1 MASQPDTSPAH
12 EKLGLCLYCKERERF
27 QDDGNLFGPFMD
39 EAAAILSD
47 NARLFSAAHC
57 LLRTVGSAVAT
68 YRDRLALLDE
78 EREWRPDD
86 EYEDMKGHYTA
97 LLNEA
102 TGALSLATAQPDV
115 DPNVRFVC

>member
-1 MASQPDTSPAH
+1 
-12 EKLGLCLYCKERERF
+12 
-27 QDDGNLFGPFMD
+27 MD
-39 EAAAILSD
+39 AAAAILSD
-47 NARLFSAAHC
+47 NARLFSAAHR

-86 EYEDMKGHYTA
+86 EYEDMKGHYTV

-102 TGALSLATAQPDV
+102 TTALSLATAQPDFELTS
-115 DPNVRFVC
+115 RFVG